1 MDLEEGRESHPPSD
15 NHDMV
20 ETRVLEIWNL
30 GNHNPDHNKLK
41 IGYNIM
47 LENDEHNM
55 VENDNLQPIK
65 ATNFQGST
73 KSPFMESYIGVTTNT
88 VNIII
93 LV

>member
-1 MDLEEGRESHPPSD
+1 MDLEEGRESHPPSY

-30 GNHNPDHNKLK
+30 RNHNKLK
-41 IGYNIM
+41 IDYNIM
-47 LENDEHNM
+47 LENENHDM

-65 ATNFQGST
+65 TTNFQGFT
-73 KSPFMESYIGVTTNT
+73 KSVFMESYIGVTTNT